1 MIHQIDSKLSVFYS
15 MYFCF
20 IISKIQGH
28 IIIQEEP
35 NGDRTVLTMAENGN
49 DGQFYK
55 ESKQNQADEEK
66 QKTIEEFIQFIPT
79 GREEEEKSKNTQK
92 SPIDQ
97 VIEHSRF
104 EQISCI
110 CWVTWLKLPFLVISC
125 FCLFVILFRTNVIQI
140 IKYLSRRQ

>member
-1 MIHQIDSKLSVFYS
+1 

-20 IISKIQGH
+20 IILKIKGH

-35 NGDRTVLTMAENGN
+35 NGDRTVLTMAENVN

-66 QKTIEEFIQFIPT
+66 QKTLEEFIRFIPT
-79 GREEEEKSKNTQK
+79 GTKEEEKSKNTQP

-97 VIEHSRF
+97 VIEYSCF
-104 EQISCI
+104 ENNKLHFRKSYS
-110 CWVTWLKLPFLVISC
+110 WLKLPCLVTSY
-125 FCLFVILFRTNVIQI
+125 LFIRYFRTNVIQVI
-140 IKYLSRRQ
+140 EYLTRGH

>member
-1 MIHQIDSKLSVFYS
+1 MIHQSHSKLSVFYS

-110 CWVTWLKLPFLVISC
+110 CWVNMLKLPFLVISC
-125 FCLFVILFRTNVIQI
+125 FCLFVLFRTNVIQI